1 MKVQQTEGLKN
12 FIRYLVTATANAAL
26 YSIDHPQVGRLCAV
40 AHEVLQKAF
49 GSDSEI
55 SFLLI
60 EDELVIE
67 GVPLVS
73 DMYISRFGQA
83 MKAFGIGH
91 VRFLQGITQRELH
104 DLVGAMANKTHCRGK
119 LSATENIKF
128 GKVGLSLPDE
138 GKGGGVPE
146 NAANNLTLAD
156 IHSEVLSLF
165 KELSEG
171 IKNNQRLNLS
181 GVVELVN
188 GFVDICGK
196 MSHPFQALASLR
208 VQDEY
213 TFIHSA
219 NVCILNLAQAMSLGI
234 DGLLLQD
241 IGVAALL
248 HDIGKLYVPEEILN
262 KPGRLDEHEMEL
274 IRQHPVK
281 GSIYLLDAPGIP
293 RLAVITAFEHHMKF
307 DRTGYPLVSSDW
319 RQNLCSQMTTIS
331 DFFDALRSNRA
342 YRGAMEFDDIAI
354 KMMELAGKDFNP
366 ALTENFLHLTNTLR
380 TIH

>member
-1 MKVQQTEGLKN
+1 MKVQQAEGLRD
-12 FIRYLVTATANAAL
+12 FIRHLVTATANAAL
-26 YSIDHPQVGRLCAV
+26 YSIDHPQVNRLCTV
-40 AHEVLQKAF
+40 AHEVLQNAL

-55 SFLLI
+55 SCLLI

-67 GVPLVS
+67 GVPLTS
-73 DMYISRFGQA
+73 DMYVSRFAQT
-83 MKAFGIGH
+83 MKSFGIGH
-91 VRFLQGITQRELH
+91 VRFMQGITRRELH
-104 DLVGAMANKTHCRGK
+104 DLVGTLTIKTDCRGK
-119 LSATENIKF
+119 LSATENIRF
-128 GKVGLSLPDE
+128 GKVGLSLPDQ
-138 GKGGGVPE
+138 GDGAGVLE
-146 NAANNLTLAD
+146 NAEKHLTLAD
-156 IHSEVLSLF
+156 IHSEGLSLF
-165 KELSEG
+165 KEISEG
-171 IKNNQRLNLS
+171 IVKNQRLNLS
-181 GVVELVN
+181 GVVEIVN
-188 GFVDICGK
+188 GFVDICGN

-281 GSIYLLDAPGIP
+281 GSIYLLDSPGIP

-307 DRTGYPLVSSDW
+307 DRTGYPLVASDW

-331 DFFDALRSNRA
+331 DFFDALRTKRA
-342 YRGAMEFDDIAI
+342 YRGAMEFDDIAV
-354 KMMELAGKDFNP
+354 KMLDLAGKDFNP
-366 ALTENFLHLTNTLR
+366 ALTENFLHITNTLR